1 LHKDSGK
8 VIIQRE
14 IEPKQYRVSD
24 SPGAEGAYPT
34 QLEVPN
40 ICSSTFITYEDHM
53 KRILISLMLITTLLS
68 ALACERRGGPGAGG
82 STGTIV
88 VGYYGDLSGR
98 TSNFGQ
104 STKAGVEM
112 AADEINKAG
121 GIDGRQI
128 QILSEDDEGRPEKA
142 ATVVTKLIDQDR
154 VVALLGEV
162 ASGNTLAAAPKAQSS
177 KVPMISPSSTNPAVT
192 QVGEY
197 ISRVCFIDPFQ
208 GDVMAKFAANTLK
221 AKKAAIMLD
230 FNSPYS
236 RGLTEFF
243 EASFKKLGGEIVNKQ
258 AYTQGD
264 RDYKGQLTAIRSANP
279 DVIYVP
285 GYYGEVGVIAKQAKQ
300 LDIKVPLLGGDGW
313 DSTQLWDLGGDSL
326 NGDYI
331 SNHYSVD
338 DPSPAIQK
346 FVAAYKARNGNVP
359 DALAA
364 LGYDAMMVLAD
375 AIKRAGSTE
384 GAKLKDAINAT
395 KGFAG
400 VTGVIT
406 IDSNRNAVKP
416 AVVLRLKDRKYEY
429 VETIYPEGMT
439 PPAGAP
445 AASPAAP
452 AAASPAAALP
462 ASSPAAGTKPAPE
475 SSKPASSPH

>member
-1 LHKDSGK
+1 
-8 VIIQRE
+8 
-14 IEPKQYRVSD
+14 
-24 SPGAEGAYPT
+24 
-34 QLEVPN
+34 
-40 ICSSTFITYEDHM
+40 M
-53 KRILISLMLITTLLS
+53 KRLLLSLGLIATLLF
-68 ALACERRGGPGAGG
+68 AFACERRGGPGAGG
-82 STGTIV
+82 STGPIL

-104 STKAGVEM
+104 STKNGVEM

-121 GIDGRQI
+121 GINGRQI

-142 ATVVTKLIDQDR
+142 ATVVTKLIDQNR
-154 VVALLGEV
+154 VIALLGEV
-162 ASGNTLAAAPKAQSS
+162 ASGNTLAAAPKAQSA

-192 QVGEY
+192 QVGDY

-243 EASFKKLGGEIVNKQ
+243 EASFTKLGGQIVNKQ
-258 AYTQGD
+258 SYTQGD
-264 RDYKGQLTAIRSANP
+264 RDYKGQLTAIRSASP

-300 LDIKVPLLGGDGW
+300 LDIKAPMLGGDGW
-313 DSTQLWDLGGDSL
+313 DSTQLWDLGGDAL

-346 FVAAYKARNGNVP
+346 FVAAYKTRYGNVP

-364 LGYDAMMVLAD
+364 LGYDAMQVLAD
-375 AIKRAGSTE
+375 SIKRAGTTE
-384 GAKLKDAINAT
+384 GPQLKDAIAAT
-395 KGFAG
+395 KDFVG
-400 VTGVIT
+400 VTGT
-406 IDSNRNAVKP
+406 ISLDKDRNAVKP
-416 AVVLRLKDRKYEY
+416 AVVLKLQDKKYIY

-439 PPAGAP
+439 AP
-445 AASPAAP
+445 ATAPTTTPATSS
-452 AAASPAAALP
+452 ASPAAAP
-462 ASSPAAGTKPAPE
+462 VSPSSSPAKAAVPK
-475 SSKPASSPH
+475 SSPANGPSPPATRKPVAPKETPE